1 MKILIAGDSW
11 GKGEYDFE
19 NGLYGNIHMGLE
31 HFLKESNNEV
41 YNISQGAICQNTVI
55 SKLKNIQEN
64 NFFEHWKTEHSN
76 LEHILKLEIYDY
88 IFVFVTDLFRGSD
101 LFERYWIVNNSR
113 ENVLRE
119 LNKLKHDYLKKL
131 NSFNVKIHLLG
142 GLNKVTEED
151 IKNYENIEIAIP
163 SVIEFLLPDFEAY
176 EVFFNDALNSLYSSI
191 PDDLD
196 PDYLDYVYN
205 EVKKTDLLKTR
216 EYFCSDGLHPDR
228 EGHRLIFEEINR
240 KYLGNKKLNLYI

>member
-1 MKILIAGDSW
+1 MRILIAGDSW

-19 NGLYGNIHMGLE
+19 NGIYKNSHMGLE

-64 NFFEHWKTEHSN
+64 NFFDYWKTEHSD
-76 LEHILKLEIYDY
+76 LTHIPKLETYDY

-119 LNKLKHDYLKKL
+119 LNKLKHKYLKNL
-131 NSFNVKIHLLG
+131 NIHS
-142 GLNKVTEED
+142 
-151 IKNYENIEIAIP
+151 NY
-163 SVIEFLLPDFEAY
+163 
-176 EVFFNDALNSLYSSI
+176 
-191 PDDLD
+191 
-196 PDYLDYVYN
+196 
-205 EVKKTDLLKTR
+205 
-216 EYFCSDGLHPDR
+216 
-228 EGHRLIFEEINR
+228 
-240 KYLGNKKLNLYI
+240 

>member
-11 GKGEYDFE
+11 GKGEWDFV
-19 NGLYGNIHMGLE
+19 NGVYNNTHMGLE
-31 HFLKESNNEV
+31 IYLKKSNNEV
-41 YNISQGAICQNTVI
+41 YNISQGATCQNSVI
-55 SKLKNIQEN
+55 HKFKSIQDS
-64 NFFEHWKTEHSN
+64 NFFEQWKIPHPN
-76 LEHILKLEIYDY
+76 LKNVPKLELYDY

-119 LNKLKHDYLKKL
+119 LNKLKHDYLKNL

-142 GLNKVTEED
+142 GINKVTEED
-151 IKNYENIEIAIP
+151 IKNYKNIEIAIP
-163 SVIEFLLPDFEAY
+163 SVIEFLLPDFETY
-176 EVFFNDALNSLYSSI
+176 EVFFNDALNGLYSSI

-205 EVKKTDLLKTR
+205 EVKKTDFLKTR
-216 EYFCSDGLHPDR
+216 EYFCSDGLHPNR

>member
-1 MKILIAGDSW
+1 MKILISGDSW
-11 GKGEYDFE
+11 GKGEWDFV
-19 NGLYGNIHMGLE
+19 NGLYENTHEGLE
-31 HFLKESNNEV
+31 FYLKKSNNQV
-41 YNISQGAICQNTVI
+41 YNISQGASCQNTVI
-55 SKLKNIQEN
+55 NKFKTIQEDS
-64 NFFEHWKTEHSN
+64 FFEYWKEKHLN
-76 LEHILKLEIYDY
+76 LTHIPKLETYDY

-113 ENVLRE
+113 ENILRE
-119 LNKLKHDYLKKL
+119 LNKLKHDYLKNL

-142 GLNKVTEED
+142 GLNKVTED
-151 IKNYENIEIAIP
+151 DVKNYKNIEIAIP

-205 EVKKTDLLKTR
+205 EVKKRDLLKTR
-216 EYFCSDGLHPDR
+216 EYFSSDGLHPNR

-240 KYLGNKKLNLYI
+240 KYLGN